1 MILGASGENIYPE
14 EIEAQINRSEW
25 VMESLVSQMKG
36 QIVARIVFNYEALEK
51 YWQGVKD
58 SAAKSEKN
66 MEQFLNDF
74 KNKINKELNRFSKV
88 SKIIEQKEE
97 FIKTPTKKIKRFL
110 YEDEDNKPAKT
121 G

>member
-1 MILGASGENIYPE
+1 
-14 EIEAQINRSEW
+14 
-25 VMESLVSQMKG
+25 MESLVSQIKG

-51 YWQGVKD
+51 YWQDVKD

-88 SKIIEQKEE
+88 SKIIEQKKE

-110 YEDEDNKPAKT
+110 YEDDEDKQAKRKIFCRQIYFNRFFL
-121 G
+121 